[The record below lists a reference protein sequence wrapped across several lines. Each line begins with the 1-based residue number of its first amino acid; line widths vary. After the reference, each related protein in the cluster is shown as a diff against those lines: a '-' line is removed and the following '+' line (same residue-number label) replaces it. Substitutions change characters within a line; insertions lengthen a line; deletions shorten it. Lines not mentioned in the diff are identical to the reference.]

1 MNMLVCFGD
10 SITAD
15 ETFFDGTPR
24 LTPRLQEMFPNWKV
38 ENAGVPGDN
47 TFDALNRIEEDVLS
61 HKPDFVTVF
70 LGTNDA
76 VSFSQG
82 SLQVYKENLE
92 KIVKRISSDKV
103 LLISPAPVDEERQ
116 RNRTNKV
123 LGQYADVVEEVA
135 KETGSHFL
143 NLYAEMIQERDYKRF
158 VENDEK
164 DGLHFGIEGYEYVT
178 KLIGEKL
185 KGILSHFNRQ

>member
-1 MNMLVCFGD
+1 MKTLVCFGD

-15 ETFFDGTPR
+15 EIFFDGTPR

-38 ENAGVPGDN
+38 VNAGVPGDN
-47 TFDALNRIEEDVLS
+47 TFDALNRIEDDVLS

-76 VSFSQG
+76 VSFSQV

-92 KIVKRISSDKV
+92 KIVSMISPEKV
-103 LLISPAPVDEERQ
+103 LLISPASVDEERQ
-116 RNRTNKV
+116 HNRTNEV

-135 KETGSHFL
+135 KETRSHFL
-143 NLYAEMIQERDYKRF
+143 NLYAEMIQEQHYKKF
-158 VENDEK
+158 VEDDEK
-164 DGLHFGIEGYEYVT
+164 DGLHFGPQGYEYLA
-178 KLIGEKL
+178 KLICEKL
-185 KGILSHFNRQ
+185 KGIL

>member
-1 MNMLVCFGD
+1 MKTLVCFGD

-15 ETFFDGTPR
+15 EIFFDGTTR

-38 ENAGVPGDN
+38 VNAGVPGDN
-47 TFDALNRIEEDVLS
+47 TFDALNRIEDDVLS

-76 VSFSQG
+76 VSFSQV

-92 KIVKRISSDKV
+92 KIVSMISPEKV

-116 RNRTNKV
+116 HNRTNEV

-143 NLYAEMIQERDYKRF
+143 NLYAEMIQEQHYKKF
-158 VENDEK
+158 VEDDEK
-164 DGLHFGIEGYEYVT
+164 DGLHFGPQGYEYLA
-178 KLIGEKL
+178 KLICEKL
-185 KGILSHFNRQ
+185 KGIL

>member
-1 MNMLVCFGD
+1 MKTLVCFGD

-15 ETFFDGTPR
+15 DALFDGTPR
-24 LTPRLQEMFPNWKV
+24 LTTRLQGVFPNWKV
-38 ENAGVPGDN
+38 VNAGVPGDN
-47 TFDALNRIEEDVLS
+47 TFDALNRIDEDVLS
-61 HKPDFVTVF
+61 YRPDFVTVF

-76 VSFSQG
+76 VSYSQV
-82 SLQVYKENLE
+82 SLQAYKENLE
-92 KIVKRISSDKV
+92 KIVNQVSSDKV

-116 RNRTNKV
+116 HYRTNKV

-135 KETGSHFL
+135 RETGSHFL
-143 NLYAEMIQERDYKRF
+143 NLYTEMIQEQHYKRF

-164 DGLHFGIEGYEYVT
+164 DGLHFGTEGYEYVA

-185 KGILSHFNRQ
+185 KGIL

>member
-1 MNMLVCFGD
+1 MKTLVCFGD

-15 ETFFDGTPR
+15 EVFFDGTSR
-24 LTPRLQEMFPNWKV
+24 LTPRLQRIFSNWEV
-38 ENAGVPGDN
+38 VNAGVPGDT

-61 HKPDFVTVF
+61 HKPDFITVF

-82 SLQVYKENLE
+82 SLQAYKENLE
-92 KIVKRISSDKV
+92 KIVNHISSGKV

-116 RNRTNKV
+116 HNRTNEV
-123 LGQYADVVEEVA
+123 LRQYADVVEEVA
-135 KETGSHFL
+135 KETGSYFL
-143 NLYAEMIQERDYKRF
+143 NLYAEMIQERDYKTF
-158 VENDEK
+158 VDNDER
-164 DGLHFGIEGYEYVT
+164 DGLHFGIEGYEYLG

-185 KGILSHFNRQ
+185 KGIL

>member
-1 MNMLVCFGD
+1 
-10 SITAD
+10 
-15 ETFFDGTPR
+15 
-24 LTPRLQEMFPNWKV
+24 WKGV
-38 ENAGVPGDN
+38 KSGVPCGN
-47 TFDALNRIEEDVLS
+47 TFDALHRIEVDVLS

-82 SLQVYKENLE
+82 SLHVYKENLE

-116 RNRTNKV
+116 HNRTNKV

-164 DGLHFGIEGYEYVT
+164 DGLHFGIEGYEYVA
-178 KLIGEKL
+178 KLIGEKVKRNFIPL
-185 KGILSHFNRQ
+185 

>member
-1 MNMLVCFGD
+1 MKTLVCFGD

-15 ETFFDGTPR
+15 ETFFGGTPR

-38 ENAGVPGDN
+38 VNAGAPGDN
-47 TFDALNRIEEDVLS
+47 TFDALNRIEDDVLS

-70 LGTNDA
+70 LGTNDS
-76 VSFSQG
+76 VLFDPVP
-82 SLQVYKENLE
+82 LQSYKENLE
-92 KIVKRISSDKV
+92 GIVSAISSEKV
-103 LLISPAPVDEERQ
+103 LFISPAPVDEARQ
-116 RNRTNKV
+116 HNRANKV

-143 NLYAEMIQERDYKRF
+143 NLYAEMIQEKDYKRF
-158 VENDEK
+158 VEDEEK
-164 DGLHFGIEGYEYVT
+164 DGLHFGPEGYEYVA

-185 KGILSHFNRQ
+185 KGIL

>member
-1 MNMLVCFGD
+1 MKTLVCFGD

-15 ETFFDGTPR
+15 EMFFDGTPR

-38 ENAGVPGDN
+38 VNAGVPGDN
-47 TFDALNRIEEDVLS
+47 TFDALNRIEDDVLS

-76 VSFSQG
+76 VSFSQV

-92 KIVKRISSDKV
+92 KIVSMISPEKV
-103 LLISPAPVDEERQ
+103 LLISPAPVDEARQ
-116 RNRTNKV
+116 HNRTNEV

-135 KETGSHFL
+135 KETGRHFL
-143 NLYAEMIQERDYKRF
+143 NLYAEMIQEQHYKKF
-158 VENDEK
+158 VEDDEK
-164 DGLHFGIEGYEYVT
+164 DGLHFGPQGYEYLA
-178 KLIGEKL
+178 KLICEKL
-185 KGILSHFNRQ
+185 KGIL

>member
-1 MNMLVCFGD
+1 MKTLVCFGD

-15 ETFFDGTPR
+15 DVFFDGIPR
-24 LTPRLQEMFPNWKV
+24 LTPRLQVMFPDWKV
-38 ENAGVPGDN
+38 VNAGVPGDN
-47 TFDALNRIEEDVLS
+47 TFNALNRIEEDVIS
-61 HKPDFVTVF
+61 YKPDFVTVF

-76 VSFSQG
+76 VSFSQV

-92 KIVKRISSDKV
+92 KIVNQVSSDKV

-116 RNRTNKV
+116 HNRTNRV
-123 LGQYADVVEEVA
+123 LSQYADVVKEVA
-135 KETGSHFL
+135 RETGSYFL
-143 NLYAEMIQERDYKRF
+143 NVFAEMIQEQDYKRF

-164 DGLHFGIEGYEYVT
+164 DGLHFGPEGYEYVA

-185 KGILSHFNRQ
+185 KGIL

>member
-1 MNMLVCFGD
+1 MKTLVCFGD

-15 ETFFDGTPR
+15 ETFFGGTPR

-38 ENAGVPGDN
+38 VNAGVPGDN
-47 TFDALNRIEEDVLS
+47 TFDALQRIEEDVLS
-61 HKPDFVTVF
+61 HESDFVTVF

-76 VSFSQG
+76 VSFAQVP
-82 SLQVYKENLE
+82 LQAYKENLE
-92 KIVKRISSDKV
+92 QIVSTISPEKV

-116 RNRTNKV
+116 HNRTNKV
-123 LGQYADVVEEVA
+123 LGQYARMVEEVA

-143 NLYAEMIQERDYKRF
+143 NLYAEMIQEPNYKRF
-158 VENDEK
+158 VEDDEK
-164 DGLHFGIEGYEYVT
+164 DGLHFGPEGYGYVT

-185 KGILSHFNRQ
+185 KGIL

>member
-185 KGILSHFNRQ
+185 KGILSHFNGQ